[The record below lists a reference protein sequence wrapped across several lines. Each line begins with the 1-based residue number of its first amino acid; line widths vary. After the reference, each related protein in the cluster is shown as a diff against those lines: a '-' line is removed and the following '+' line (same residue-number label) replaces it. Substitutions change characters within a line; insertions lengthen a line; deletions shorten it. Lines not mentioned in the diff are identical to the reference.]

1 MFSAICRHF
10 ARGFCWQ
17 GNLCAF
23 LHVHQDPDSSED
35 KDMKDKDKQTIDS
48 TEDFTKDTVEDTA
61 SSTAFGNAVK

>member
-1 MFSAICRHF
+1 MFTAICRHF

-35 KDMKDKDKQTIDS
+35 KDTKDKQTIDS
-48 TEDFTKDTVEDTA
+48 TEDFTQDTVEDTA